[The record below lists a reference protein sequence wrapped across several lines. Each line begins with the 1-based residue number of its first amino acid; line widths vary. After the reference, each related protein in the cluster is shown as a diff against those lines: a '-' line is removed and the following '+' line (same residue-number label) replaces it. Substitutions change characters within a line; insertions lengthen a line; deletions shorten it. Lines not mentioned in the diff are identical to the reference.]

1 MSYTNTSM
9 GAFDVPMD
17 SISQARTC
25 IPDMT
30 CEIGISLAR
39 CTYLGLNRVLLK
51 CFVLST
57 WVGNRRYPLK

>member
-9 GAFDVPMD
+9 GDFDVLMD

-25 IPDMT
+25 ILPDMK

-39 CTYLGLNRVLLK
+39 SIYLGLNRVLLK
-51 CFVLST
+51 
-57 WVGNRRYPLK
+57 